1 VPGAGTLV
9 NAGAVVAG
17 SFLGLLCGRLI
28 PERIRSIAMTAL
40 GLTVIFLG
48 LQMALDP
55 HIDPAR
61 FHYTGPLPYRPNP
74 LVVIGGMVVGGL
86 IGEAVG
92 LERRLETFGERLKR
106 LVARPGA
113 EGGTGGGHH
122 LVEGFVTATLIYCVG
137 AMAVIGA
144 IQDAAGQPHVLYVKA
159 MLDGISSIML
169 ASGLG
174 IGVGLSAIPLIA
186 YQGGITLATGAV
198 TPFLTLPVLATL
210 TATGG
215 LLITCIGLDMTGIK
229 RLPVGNLLPGVFV
242 ASLLAFFIG

>member
-1 VPGAGTLV
+1 MPGAGTLV